1 MSEPTYI
8 NVFRVPAPVVDQAVD
23 NILTINPGNPSSI
36 DVRVSSWPF
45 MSLGQSVS
53 LHVCGQSGKD
63 EVFLFSVADQEPLT
77 RGELEE
83 TMWVRSIPGSFL
95 AGLKDR
101 SHLVF
106 VFRVALD
113 GGCCAEPLLFPTLSL
128 EVQVP
133 VQYEDLTVFA
143 EGETAPWNGW
153 NKGSAGQ
160 AARDW
165 IVALDG
171 EEYVLR
177 NATTTNL
184 SAGTV
189 LVKDFADLEAG
200 RQYEFGIK
208 VHRTNT
214 SYTAPKLSLVVGS
227 DVVAEP
233 TEFPGMAWETL
244 AGTFTAHTPDLPLSI
259 VSHVA
264 TGYGN
269 DYAISRIWVKSI

>member
-23 NILTINPGNPSSI
+23 NILTVNPDNPSNV
-36 DVRVSSWPF
+36 DVRLSSWPF
-45 MSLGQSVS
+45 MSAGQRVS
-53 LHVCGQSGKD
+53 LHVCGQSIKD
-63 EVFLFSVADQEPLT
+63 EAFLLSVADREPLT

-83 TMWVRSIPGSFL
+83 TTWVRSIPGSFL
-95 AGLKDR
+95 AGLRDR

-106 VFRVALD
+106 VFRMALD
-113 GGCCAEPLLFPTLSL
+113 GGCCAEPVLFPTLSL
-128 EVQVP
+128 EVRVP
-133 VQYEDLTVFA
+133 VQYKDLTVFA

-153 NKGSAGQ
+153 NKGPAGQ

-165 IVALDG
+165 IVAVDG

-189 LVKDFADLEAG
+189 LVKGFADFEAG
-200 RQYEFGIK
+200 RQYEFGLR

-214 SYTAPKLSLVVGS
+214 SYTAPKLSLVAGE
-227 DVVAEP
+227 DVVVEP
-233 TEFPGMAWETL
+233 TEFPRMEWVTL

-264 TGYGN
+264 TGSGN